1 MRAVLRD
8 LDENHLV
15 VRARSLVVR
24 GLLEKIDRDADDP
37 FRSVEP
43 EPLTLSGER
52 GCATPPDSALLEGSA
67 SAKAVELKAREIESS

>member
-8 LDENHLV
+8 LEDNHLM

-37 FRSVEP
+37 FR
-43 EPLTLSGER
+43 
-52 GCATPPDSALLEGSA
+52 ATGTGSQELPGDEEGAPASDSALLELS
-67 SAKAVELKAREIESS
+67 LIHI